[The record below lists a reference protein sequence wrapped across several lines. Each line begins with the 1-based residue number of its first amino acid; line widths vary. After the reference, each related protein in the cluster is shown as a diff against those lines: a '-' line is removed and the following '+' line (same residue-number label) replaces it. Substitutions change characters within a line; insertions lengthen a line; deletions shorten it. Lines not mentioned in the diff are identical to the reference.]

1 LAVVAADD
9 AKLPLYKT
17 FRFKEKRMHRLPCI
31 LRLAI
36 CFPLCA
42 TLYSQNPPVPET
54 ETPSTTLKLNV
65 RTVLVDVVVTD
76 KDNRAVPGL
85 QKEDFQVLEDGK
97 PQTISFF
104 EPSFAPDPGTAN
116 AAPGPGL
123 PVNTFSNIPRVP
135 PNNSVNV
142 LLMDALNTQVAD
154 QANVHK
160 QMVRYLANIP
170 PGIRIGVF
178 LLSER
183 LRIIQGFSQD
193 SGVLR
198 SSIAKFAANPNTS
211 ALLPTASTTAA
222 LNAPVNI
229 ELEQAAESGSPD
241 YAAAAAGLQ
250 RFQDQQGY
258 FETNERTI
266 MTLDS
271 LQQIARYLAGV
282 PGRKNLI
289 WFVGA
294 IPQCLAAMTSETE
307 LTAAGCPYEEKYAKT
322 MDMLADARVSVY
334 PIDAGGAATDSLY
347 TADGPPATADLGV
360 AGTSATAPN
369 TAATPGTA
377 AFQELNASQ
386 SALLQS
392 DYQDRALAHMQ
403 MDRLARVTGGMAVYE
418 KNGLKGALARAVD
431 NGSRYYTLAYTP
443 TNHEEVGKQRK
454 IEIRAVAEKNYK
466 LSYRRSYFEDDAKG
480 KNFADNTPGNDPLR
494 PLMDRGMPNFTELR
508 YRMRVAPADP
518 QPAPDA
524 AHAGDNAELKPPAT
538 RYTVNF
544 WLAPDGLSLIPGPD
558 GIRHATIEVALVA
571 YNHDGK
577 PLNWQARSIGLSI
590 RPEQEAMVE
599 KSGIPLHFDL
609 DAPPGDVYL
618 RTGIC
623 DASSSKAGTLEI
635 PLRAVLVAEK

>member
-1 LAVVAADD
+1 
-9 AKLPLYKT
+9 
-17 FRFKEKRMHRLPCI
+17 MHRLTCI
-31 LRLAI
+31 LRFAI
-36 CFPLCA
+36 CLPLCVPVF
-42 TLYSQNPPVPET
+42 SQNAPTPDADAPV
-54 ETPSTTLKLNV
+54 TTLKLNV

-85 QKEDFQVLEDGK
+85 QKEDFKVVEDGK

-104 EPSFAPDPGTAN
+104 EPSFASDP
-116 AAPGPGL
+116 AAAKSAAGAAL
-123 PVNTFSNIPRVP
+123 PVNTFSNIPPVP
-135 PNNSVNV
+135 ANNSVNV
-142 LLMDALNTQVAD
+142 LLMDGLNTQLTD

-160 QMVRYLANIP
+160 QMVRYLGNIP

-183 LRIIQGFSQD
+183 LRIIQGFTQD
-193 SGVLR
+193 SGLLR
-198 SSIAKFAANPNTS
+198 SSISKFAARPNTS
-211 ALLPTASTTAA
+211 ALLPTTSSTAA
-222 LNAPVNI
+222 LDSPVNL
-229 ELEQAAESGSPD
+229 ELRQAAASGDPD
-241 YAAAAAGLQ
+241 TAAMAGGLQ
-250 RFQDQQGY
+250 EFQDQQGF
-258 FETNERTI
+258 FETNERTV
-266 MTLDS
+266 MTLDA
-271 LQQIARYLAGV
+271 LQQIARYLTGV

-294 IPQCLAAMTSETE
+294 IPQCLAAMTSESE
-307 LTAAGCPYEEKYAKT
+307 LIAAGCPYEEKYAKT

-334 PIDAGGAATDSLY
+334 PIDASGLATDTLVD
-347 TADGPPATADLGV
+347 AEGPPATSQLGV

-369 TAATPGTA
+369 LAAQPSTAP
-377 AFQELNASQ
+377 FQQLNASQ
-386 SALLQS
+386 TASLQS
-392 DYQDRALAHMQ
+392 DYQQRALAHLQ
-403 MDRLARVTGGMAVYE
+403 MDQLAKLTGGSALYE
-418 KNGLKGALARAVD
+418 NNGLKTGLTKAID

-443 TNHEEVGKQRK
+443 TNLEEVGKERK
-454 IEIRAVAEKNYK
+454 IEIHTASGSYK
-466 LSYRRSYFEDDAKG
+466 LSYRRSYFEDNPQDK
-480 KNFADNTPGNDPLR
+480 KFAENTPGADPLR

-508 YRMRVAPADP
+508 YRMKVAPANP

-558 GIRHATIEVALVA
+558 GVRRGTIEVALVA

-577 PLNWQARSIGLSI
+577 PLNWQARSIGIMI
-590 RPEQEAMVE
+590 RPDQEATVQA
-599 KSGIPLHFDL
+599 SGIPLHFDL

-623 DASSSKAGTLEI
+623 DPSSSKAGTLEI